1 MNPENNHCVQI
12 LELTKRHGDTLAVDR
27 LSLEVKANEF
37 FSILGPSG
45 SGKTTTLRLIAGL
58 LQPDRGEILVNGQ
71 SMVGL
76 PPNQR
81 PVNTVFQDYALFPH
95 MTVWNNIA
103 FGLRMHGVA
112 FSEMTRRVGDVLD
125 MVKLPGKADRLPSEL
140 SGGEQQR
147 VALARALVNRPAVI
161 LLDEPLGALDQQ
173 LRQAMQRELKM
184 IQAHVGVTFICV
196 THHQSE
202 ALLLS
207 DRIAVMNAGR
217 LRQIGTPE
225 ELYAQPQSVFVAQFV
240 GQSNALEGEIMAGDD
255 RHAVLQSPGVKPI
268 QISRMS
274 QEIVGGPAKMIL
286 RPEHVVLSRESQCD
300 HTENCLEVLIDQVFY
315 LGEEMQYAITVG
327 PQISWTVR
335 GDPQHDR
342 VARFSPGEKAF
353 LKWKAHDGMIFPK

>member
-1 MNPENNHCVQI
+1 MNPEKKSCVQ
-12 LELTKRHGDTLAVDR
+12 LKELTKRHGDTLAVDR
-27 LSLEVKANEF
+27 ISLDVYENQF

-58 LQPDRGEILVNGQ
+58 LQPDHGEILVNGQ

-103 FGLRMHGVA
+103 FGLRMQGVA
-112 FSEMTRRVGDVLD
+112 PSEMTRRVGDVLD
-125 MVKLPGKADRLPSEL
+125 MVKLPGKADRLPTEL

-173 LRQAMQRELKM
+173 FRQAMQRELKV
-184 IQAHVGVTFICV
+184 IQAQVGVTFICV

-207 DRIAVMNAGR
+207 DRIAVMNEGCVV
-217 LRQIGTPE
+217 QIGTPE

-240 GQSNALEGEIMAGDD
+240 GQSNALEGEVVAGDD
-255 RHAVLQSPGVKPI
+255 RHSVFQSPGVKPI
-268 QISRMS
+268 HVSRVS
-274 QEIVGGPAKMIL
+274 QEMVGARAKMIL
-286 RPEHVVLSRESQCD
+286 RPEYTGLSRESECD
-300 HTENCLEVLIDQVFY
+300 DTENCLEVLIDQVFY
-315 LGEEMQYAITVG
+315 LGEEMQYTINVG

-335 GDPQHDR
+335 GDPRHDR
-342 VARFSPGEKAF
+342 AARFSPGEKAF
-353 LKWKAHDGMIFPK
+353 VHWKAHHGMIFPQ

>member
-1 MNPENNHCVQI
+1 MNPEENLCVQI

-27 LSLEVKANEF
+27 LSLEVKENEF

-58 LQPDRGEILVNGQ
+58 LQPDHGDILVNGQ
-71 SMVGL
+71 SMSGL

-103 FGLRMHGVA
+103 FGLRMQGVTSTDMA
-112 FSEMTRRVGDVLD
+112 TRVGDVLD

-173 LRQAMQRELKM
+173 LRQAMQRELKV
-184 IQAHVGVTFICV
+184 IQAQVGVTFICV

-207 DRIAVMNAGR
+207 DCIAVMNEGR
-217 LRQIGTPE
+217 VMQIGTPE
-225 ELYAQPQSVFVAQFV
+225 ELYAQPQSVFVAKFV
-240 GQSNALEGEIMAGDD
+240 GQSNVLEGEVVAGDD
-255 RHAVLQSPGVKPI
+255 RFSVFQSPGIKPLH
-268 QISRMS
+268 ISRMS
-274 QEIVGGPAKMIL
+274 QEMVGARAMMIL
-286 RPEHVVLSRESQCD
+286 RPEHTALSRESQYD
-300 HTENCLEVLIDQVFY
+300 DIENCLEVLIDQVFY
-315 LGEEMQYAITVG
+315 LGEEMQYAINVG

-342 VARFSPGEKAF
+342 AARFSPGEKAF
-353 LKWKAHDGMIFPK
+353 VHWKPEHGMIFPQ